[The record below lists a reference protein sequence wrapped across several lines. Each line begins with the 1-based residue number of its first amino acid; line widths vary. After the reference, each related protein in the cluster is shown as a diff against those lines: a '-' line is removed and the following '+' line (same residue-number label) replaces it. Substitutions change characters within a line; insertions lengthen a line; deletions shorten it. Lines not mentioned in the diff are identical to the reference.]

1 MRSGGEA
8 DLVAELLEEVGDR
21 GRRAHAFRAVAVQA
35 LEEFRGAQRRADL
48 PPDPRRT
55 LAGHLVER
63 ADRHLERLWGLI
75 KSLLA
80 GDHRADGALE
90 NLEALGLAWM
100 KVLRRQGGGA
110 RIRGLHVEGLAV
122 GLGTRPQEAK
132 PKAVGP
138 LYLLTGTRHSG
149 VEATSGPRSI
159 RCVRRALAVLFSVA
173 ALVGCG
179 SSGGDATPTACLDS
193 APAYLSALRA
203 APGEVRLHP
212 DTAIS
217 ECFGETQGAGELANV
232 GQTVIRVATQLNA
245 QARRDPG
252 GRETVML
259 GYLAGAVHEG
269 ASHAAG
275 ADADLVRR
283 LDAAARFTPGG
294 GTLGAAFERA
304 FGKGYAAGEQTG

>member
-1 MRSGGEA
+1 
-8 DLVAELLEEVGDR
+8 
-21 GRRAHAFRAVAVQA
+21 
-35 LEEFRGAQRRADL
+35 
-48 PPDPRRT
+48 
-55 LAGHLVER
+55 
-63 ADRHLERLWGLI
+63 
-75 KSLLA
+75 
-80 GDHRADGALE
+80 
-90 NLEALGLAWM
+90 
-100 KVLRRQGGGA
+100 
-110 RIRGLHVEGLAV
+110 
-122 GLGTRPQEAK
+122 
-132 PKAVGP
+132 
-138 LYLLTGTRHSG
+138 
-149 VEATSGPRSI
+149 
-159 RCVRRALAVLFSVA
+159 VRRAFAVLFSVA

-193 APAYLSALRA
+193 ATAYLSALRA